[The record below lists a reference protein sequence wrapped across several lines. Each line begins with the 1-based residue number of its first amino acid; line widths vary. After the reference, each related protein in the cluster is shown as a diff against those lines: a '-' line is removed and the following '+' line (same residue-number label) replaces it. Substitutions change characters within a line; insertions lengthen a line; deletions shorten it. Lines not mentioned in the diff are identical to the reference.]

1 MMSQRSGK
9 DEPWTY
15 AEGPPCLDSIVA
27 ASSIAPEERATFT
40 VWADETSWHNP
51 ARDGKVEVK
60 SVDGSSVARTQRNAR
75 RRMFAMLILAALG
88 IAALVLL
95 VLGFSKKSATQ
106 SQSTA
111 PPASSSTSLNQPMPT
126 AAVATTTAPPA
137 GILDTPGALIF
148 INKCTTEFDVYYTIN
163 MPHDMS
169 EVSQRALNS
178 STLAMVVP
186 GANWTDYI
194 AADFR
199 LGNSTASSP
208 RTATMTIFT
217 TPCQPAVASMCP
229 YLPSLSMPFE
239 SDVQQFCAL
248 TGAVNAIGPSPR
260 TAVGS
265 NRSRLLSVHSVV
277 IVPVS
282 LLC

>member
-199 LGNSTASSP
+199 LGNSTA
-208 RTATMTIFT
+208 ATIFAANRNNDNIYYT
-217 TPCQPAVASMCP
+217 VSTGSGFNVPILAEPVHALRIGCPAILCTYRGCERNRTLAENCSWVEPLQITFCP
-229 YLPSLSMPFE
+229 
-239 SDVQQFCAL
+239 
-248 TGAVNAIGPSPR
+248 
-260 TAVGS
+260 
-265 NRSRLLSVHSVV
+265 
-277 IVPVS
+277 
-282 LLC
+282 